1 MRSRKN
7 KNIKRKYMGDDS
19 IHGEISWNAQ
29 LERYFRETGE
39 KAHALAWAH
48 KRGEERYSKHKAY
61 IDLPVIVL
69 SSVVGFCSVGSESIF
84 VGVPQASS
92 LVLGVASLFV
102 SVLNTVGSYYGFA
115 KRAEGHRLASIQYA
129 RLFRFLSIELALP
142 REERMTGH
150 DLLKYTKDAYERL
163 QEVAPLIPLTVQEEF
178 HRRFDEEKVA
188 KPDELNGLSAISV
201 FQEEGVQIVT
211 PGLNQTPHT
220 QKESSTEK
228 SKPENIQVPRLPEE
242 AGV

>member
-1 MRSRKN
+1 
-7 KNIKRKYMGDDS
+7 MGDDS
-19 IHGEISWNAQ
+19 IHGEISWNPQ
-29 LERYFRETGE
+29 LERYFRDTGE

-48 KRGEERYSKHKAY
+48 KRGEETYSKRKAY

-69 SSVVGFCSVGSESIF
+69 SSVVGFCSVGSQSIF
-84 VGVPQASS
+84 VGVPQAGA

-163 QEVAPLIPLTVQEEF
+163 QEVAPLIPQQIQEEF

-201 FQEEGVQIVT
+201 FQEEAIQIIT
-211 PGLNQTPHT
+211 PGQP
-220 QKESSTEK
+220 QSPRIPPASSSRRNTLVNIPPQPP
-228 SKPENIQVPRLPEE
+228 PEAEVQN
-242 AGV
+242 

>member
-1 MRSRKN
+1 
-7 KNIKRKYMGDDS
+7 MGDDS
-19 IHGEISWNAQ
+19 IHGEISWNPQ
-29 LERYFRETGE
+29 LERYFRDTGE

-48 KRGEERYSKHKAY
+48 KRGEETYSQHKAY
-61 IDLPVIVL
+61 IDLPVIIL
-69 SSVVGFCSVGSESIF
+69 SSVVGFCSVGSQSIF
-84 VGVPQASS
+84 VGVPQTGS
-92 LVLGVASLFV
+92 LVLGVASLVV

-163 QEVAPLIPLTVQEEF
+163 QEVAPLIPQMIQDEF
-178 HRRFDEEKVA
+178 HHRFDQEKVA

-201 FQEEGVQIVT
+201 FQEEAVQIVT
-211 PGLNQTPHT
+211 PSQPRTPHT
-220 QKESSTEK
+220 PMVFSLETNRHEK
-228 SKPENIQVPRLPEE
+228 NLHPPLPLAE
-242 AGV
+242 AGQ

>member
-1 MRSRKN
+1 
-7 KNIKRKYMGDDS
+7 MGEDS
-19 IHGEISWNAQ
+19 IHGEISWNPQ
-29 LERYFRETGE
+29 LERYFCETGE

-48 KRGEERYSKHKAY
+48 KRGEETYSKRKAY

-84 VGVPQASS
+84 VGIPQVGS
-92 LVLGVASLFV
+92 LVLGVASLVV

-163 QEVAPLIPLTVQEEF
+163 QEVAPLIPQGIQEEF
-178 HRRFDEEKVA
+178 HRRFDLVKVA
-188 KPDELNGLSAISV
+188 KPDELNGLSSVVV
-201 FQEEGVQIVT
+201 FQEEVDHITT
-211 PGLNQTPHT
+211 PGLPRSPHT
-220 QKESSTEK
+220 RPVFSLGMNIRESI
-228 SKPENIQVPRLPEE
+228 PPPPPPEE
-242 AGV
+242 EVV

>member
-1 MRSRKN
+1 
-7 KNIKRKYMGDDS
+7 MGDDS
-19 IHGEISWNAQ
+19 IHGEISWNNQ
-29 LERYFRETGE
+29 LEKYFRDTGE

-48 KRGEERYSKHKAY
+48 KRGEETYSKRKAY

-84 VGVPQASS
+84 VGVPQVGS
-92 LVLGVASLFV
+92 LVLGVASLVV
-102 SVLNTVGSYYGFA
+102 SVLNTVGSYYAFA

-163 QEVAPLIPLTVQEEF
+163 QEVAPLIPQNIQEEF
-178 HRRFDEEKVA
+178 HRRFDKEKVA

-201 FQEEGVQIVT
+201 FQEEAVHIRT
-211 PGLNQTPHT
+211 PGPPLSPHIPPLT
-220 QKESSTEK
+220 SSRRNTHESI
-228 SKPENIQVPRLPEE
+228 PPPPPLE
-242 AGV
+242 AATV